1 MKNRN
6 VPFSILASA
15 ALCATWLMATTP
27 TAHATTLMH
36 MSIAKMS
43 QKAPLIVRARCLG
56 NATSW
61 DAGDIWTFTSFSV
74 EEAWKGTAP
83 QEIVVRLLGGSAG
96 SITSNVSGIPHFRPG
111 EEVILFLEPTPR
123 GDFSVVSWQ
132 QGTFRIHRDSVAG
145 RETVTQDT
153 ASFAT
158 FDPATHRFQAA
169 GARNLPLEALRA
181 QVDAALLNASPERK
195 P

>member
-1 MKNRN
+1 MRIRN
-6 VPFSILASA
+6 IRFSVLASA
-15 ALCATWLMATTP
+15 ILCVTWLITLAPVARAT
-27 TAHATTLMH
+27 ALMQ

-43 QKAPLIVRARCLG
+43 RTAPLIVRARCLG

-61 DAGDIWTFTSFSV
+61 DTGDIWTFTSFAV
-74 EEAWKGTAP
+74 EETWKGAAP
-83 QEIVVRLLGGSAG
+83 QEITVRLLGGSVG
-96 SITSNVSGIPHFRPG
+96 DITSNISGIPHFRPG

-158 FDPATHRFQAA
+158 FDPTTRRFQTA
-169 GARNLPLEALRA
+169 GARNLPLDALRA
-181 QVDAALLNASPERK
+181 QVDAALLNTSPGRK

>member
-1 MKNRN
+1 MTNRDLR
-6 VPFSILASA
+6 FSIFASA
-15 ALCATWLMATTP
+15 ILCATWLMATTP
-27 TAHATTLMH
+27 IAHATTLMH

-43 QKAPLIVRARCLG
+43 QTAPVIVRARCLG

-61 DAGDIWTFTSFSV
+61 DTGDIWTFTSFSV
-74 EEAWKGTAP
+74 EETWKGTAP
-83 QEIVVRLLGGSAG
+83 QEIIVRLLGGSVG

-158 FDPATHRFQAA
+158 FDPATHQFQTA
-169 GARNLPLEALRA
+169 GARNLPLDALRA
-181 QVDAALLNASPERK
+181 QVDAALLNASAGRK

>member
-1 MKNRN
+1 MKSRN
-6 VPFSILASA
+6 MRFFVLASA
-15 ALCATWLMATTP
+15 ILCATWLMATTP
-27 TAHATTLMH
+27 IAHATTLMH

-43 QKAPLIVRARCLG
+43 QTAPLIVRARCMG

-61 DAGDIWTFTSFSV
+61 DAGNIWTFTSFSV
-74 EEAWKGTAP
+74 EETWRGTAP
-83 QEIVVRLLGGSAG
+83 QEIIVRLLGGSVG
-96 SITSNVSGIPHFRPG
+96 SITSNVSGIPHFRLG

-132 QGTFRIHRDSVAG
+132 QGTFRIHRDRVAG

-158 FDPATHRFQAA
+158 IDPATHQFQTA
-169 GARNLPLEALRA
+169 GVRNLPLDALRA
-181 QVDAALLNASPERK
+181 QVDAALLNASPGRK